1 MKLIIG
7 GAYQGK
13 RAYASLQYHLNE
25 IQWADGE
32 LCEPEDLYQA
42 GAVNHFHQ
50 LIRRFPESDWA
61 GFAQE
66 LYRQNPQIVIVTN
79 EVGYGIVPMEK
90 EERVWRELCGRTCT
104 ILASFA
110 DEVVRVCCGIGGRI
124 K

>member
-13 RAYASLQYHLNE
+13 RAYASLQYDLNE
-25 IQWADGE
+25 IQWMDGE
-32 LCEPEDLYQA
+32 ICKPEDLFQA
-42 GAVNHFHQ
+42 DAVNHFHQ
-50 LIRRFPESDWA
+50 LIHRFPEIDWA

-66 LYRQNPQIVIVTN
+66 LCRQNPQIVIVTN